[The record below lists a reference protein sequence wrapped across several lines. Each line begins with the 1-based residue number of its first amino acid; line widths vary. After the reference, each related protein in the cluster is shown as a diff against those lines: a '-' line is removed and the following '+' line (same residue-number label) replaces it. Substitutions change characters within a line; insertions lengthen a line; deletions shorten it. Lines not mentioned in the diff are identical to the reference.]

1 MGRNAPDPIYDFE
14 VCYAQTYTSVNPTSL
29 NSTGFIKSG
38 YLSTPLN
45 QGHDVIVS
53 LPVGAT
59 GSAVTGCT
67 IIGESG
73 GILEGN
79 SFYPNN
85 GLVIINDEGRAVINT
100 SITDSIAERQVG
112 TSGITF
118 RYRLANE
125 LSQNIY
131 TSPLV
136 NPDSSNFVGFISGTP
151 NTLKVTGVSFSNK
164 SVSGGYA
171 ISHVRLH
178 SNYGLLTFYKNSNTA
193 VSGRA
198 VSCSLVNYTTTGF
211 DIVTGLTLA
220 DTVNGS
226 ATSGCY
232 CVPTVAKDL
241 SYTGGTVSRVLIGY
255 QSDTGVTSGQL
266 CAQLLEISGST
277 LTTGDPVVIRSVS
290 PVGAQNYVNFIDAT
304 HHFNNTQNA
313 FVIAT
318 AVRQA
323 GGTFTHVSGEL
334 IAATPASGVVLSGTF
349 GTPVVI
355 MNSTGATNTC
365 SQPVCT
371 ALNTFTG
378 TESYGVVIAQT
389 GALTETGVLQRQMYQ
404 VSGNT
409 ITTGII
415 RQTGVVA
422 LVQPNGGLAGA
433 LYDSFGGSSRF
444 PVLGTGFF
452 VSPKLSEI
460 SSNLTTSGLICHI
473 GYGQLSSGNGHV
485 LSGTCYINM
494 VHVPYSL
501 SSTGVTQYATI
512 NGGTAVSGETSTLV
526 RAKIGLNFPT
536 NLPFFEISGNPYSG
550 VHGSY
555 IELVSPM
562 TNNVGLNI
570 GTNIYQ
576 SGLGFTT
583 LKTTTG
589 YFPSG
594 NSNSGIFGGVFF
606 SGSFIS
612 GASNMSVLNPYNFG
626 GYGIRSAYCLTSGT
640 SAVYPDLFGFPS
652 IISGGGTSVIL
663 NTLGTYP
670 NITGF
675 TMWFGSTISGIN
687 VTSQNAVYDVS
698 LPSITGEQEY
708 TRTLDLFK
716 TPVVKNTRQNAGIAG
731 NPATGT
737 TYYNYPAGNIG
748 VVVNSNT
755 GNANDRFTLTSGV
768 NYITTGEVIV
778 KVAKTETAKRNLI
791 KTALGKYT
799 IAENKTIFQ

>member
-1 MGRNAPDPIYDFE
+1 MGRNAPDSIYDFE
-14 VCYAQTYTSVNPTSL
+14 VCYAQTYNSVNFTSL
-29 NSTGFIKSG
+29 NNTGFIKSG
-38 YLSTPLN
+38 YVSTPLA

-67 IIGESG
+67 IIGESSG
-73 GILEGN
+73 VRETN

-100 SITDSIAERQVG
+100 SINEAFQERQTGSSG
-112 TSGITF
+112 TTY
-118 RYRLANE
+118 RYRVAHY

-136 NPDSSNFVGFISGTP
+136 NVDSSNVTGFISGTP
-151 NTLKVTGVSFSNK
+151 NTLKVTGVSISNK
-164 SVSGGYA
+164 NVSGGYA

-193 VSGRA
+193 GSGRA
-198 VSCSLVNYTTTGF
+198 VSCSLIDYTTTGF
-211 DIVTGLTLA
+211 NVVTGLTLT
-220 DTVNGS
+220 DTVNSG
-226 ATSGCY
+226 ATSGCF

-266 CAQLLEISGST
+266 CAQLLQISGST

-290 PVGAQNYVNFIDAT
+290 PVGAQNYVNFIEAT

-318 AVRQA
+318 AVRQT

-365 SQPVCT
+365 SQPICT

-378 TESYGVVIAQT
+378 SESYGVVIAQT
-389 GALTETGVLQRQMYQ
+389 GALTETGVLQRQMYR

-415 RQTGVVA
+415 IQTGVVVF
-422 LVQPNGGLAGA
+422 VQPNGGLAGGS
-433 LYDSFGGSSRF
+433 YDSFGGSSRF

-512 NGGTAVSGETSTLV
+512 NGGTASSGNTSTLV
-526 RAKIGLNFPT
+526 RAKVGLNFPT

-562 TNNVGLNI
+562 TNSIGLGI
-570 GTNIYQ
+570 GTNIYN

-594 NSNSGIFGGVFF
+594 NTNSGIFGGVFF
-606 SGSFIS
+606 SGSVIS
-612 GASNMSVLNPYNFG
+612 GVSNMSVVAPYTFA
-626 GYGIRSAYCLTSGT
+626 GYGVRSAYCLTSGT
-640 SAVYPDLFGFPS
+640 STGYPNLFNDEFT
-652 IISGGGTSVIL
+652 ISGGGTSVIL

-675 TMWFGSTISGIN
+675 TMWLGRTISGIDGTTQ
-687 VTSQNAVYDVS
+687 VAVYDVS
-698 LPSITGEQEY
+698 LPSIKGEQEY
-708 TRTLDLFK
+708 ARTMDLFK
-716 TPVVKNTRQNAGIAG
+716 TPVVKNTRQNDGIAG
-731 NPATGT
+731 SVATGT

-755 GNANDRFTLTSGV
+755 GDANNRFTLTSGV

-778 KVAKTETAKRNLI
+778 KVAKTEKAKRNLI

-799 IAENKTIFQ
+799 ITENKTIFE